1 MLSLGSFVIG
11 AILLMGLFVY
21 DVFWVFGT
29 EVRARA
35 RVKVR
40 VRVRVRVRVSVF
52 WVFGTEVRPG
62 AREARRSSTL
72 VSR

>member
-29 EVRARA
+29 EVRHR
-35 RVKVR
+35 
-40 VRVRVRVRVSVF
+40 
-52 WVFGTEVRPG
+52 
-62 AREARRSSTL
+62 AREARRSSRL